1 MSAYETVINSLYEVK
16 DWGRLETLQEV
27 LKWLEENFFTGE
39 IEGYYSDVPEH
50 IVQGKF
56 DSKEEMLQSFKE
68 RFNISE
74 PGVYKV
80 EVETLI

>member
-16 DWGRLETLQEV
+16 DWGREEALREIL
-27 LKWLEENFFTGE
+27 LWLEDNFFTGE

-56 DSKEEMLQSFKE
+56 ECKEDMIEEFKKN
-68 RFNISE
+68 F
-74 PGVYKV
+74 
-80 EVETLI
+80 L

>member
-16 DWGRLETLQEV
+16 DWGREEALREIL
-27 LKWLEENFFTGE
+27 LWLEDNFFTGE

-56 DSKEEMLQSFKE
+56 DCKEDMIEEFKKK
-68 RFNISE
+68 F
-74 PGVYKV
+74 
-80 EVETLI
+80 L

>member
-16 DWGRLETLQEV
+16 DWGREEALREIL
-27 LKWLEENFFTGE
+27 LWLEDNFFTGE

-56 DSKEEMLQSFKE
+56 ECKEDMIEEFKKK
-68 RFNISE
+68 F
-74 PGVYKV
+74 
-80 EVETLI
+80 L